1 MNREK
6 FKPSGLPE
14 RQTLSNDTSSTPSD
28 TTEQLRSPVLG
39 YYPAEEQA
47 MLEKGMAQL
56 TDRPVVHQALRQALA
71 RRNSHSG
78 KEPVGGNNSDEASND
93 TAAATDTC
101 ASGDSGR

>member
-6 FKPSGLPE
+6 LKSSGLPE
-14 RQTLSNDTSSTPSD
+14 RQTLGNDTSVPSG
-28 TTEQLRSPVLG
+28 TTEQLESPMLG

-71 RRNSHSG
+71 RRDSHSG
-78 KEPVGGNNSDEASND
+78 KEPAGGNGGDEISNS
-93 TAAATDTC
+93 ATETGT
-101 ASGDSGR
+101 SGDSDR

>member
-14 RQTLSNDTSSTPSD
+14 RQTLNSDASTPSG
-28 TTEQLRSPVLG
+28 TAEQLRSPVLG

-71 RRNSHSG
+71 RRDNHSG
-78 KEPVGGNNSDEASND
+78 KEPAGGNNSDEIGNTIAE
-93 TAAATDTC
+93 TG
-101 ASGDSGR
+101 ASGDSDR

>member
-14 RQTLSNDTSSTPSD
+14 RQTLSSDASTPSG
-28 TTEQLRSPVLG
+28 TAEQLRSPVLG

-78 KEPVGGNNSDEASND
+78 KEPAGGNNSDEIGNTIAE
-93 TAAATDTC
+93 TD

>member
-6 FKPSGLPE
+6 LKSSDLSEG
-14 RQTLSNDTSSTPSD
+14 QTLSNDTSTLSGA
-28 TTEQLRSPVLG
+28 TEQLRSPMLG

-47 MLEKGMAQL
+47 MLKKGMAQL

-71 RRNSHSG
+71 RRSDRFS
-78 KEPVGGNNSDEASND
+78 KELVGGNNGDEIGSTIAE
-93 TAAATDTC
+93 TD

>member
-6 FKPSGLPE
+6 FKSSGLPE
-14 RQTLSNDTSSTPSD
+14 RQTLSSDASTPSG
-28 TTEQLRSPVLG
+28 TTEQLGSPVLG

-47 MLEKGMAQL
+47 MLKKGMAQL

-71 RRNSHSG
+71 RRDSHSG
-78 KEPVGGNNSDEASND
+78 EEPAGGNNDNEIGNTIAE
-93 TAAATDTC
+93 TG

>member
-6 FKPSGLPE
+6 FKPSDLPE
-14 RQTLSNDTSSTPSD
+14 GQTLGNDTSVPSG

-56 TDRPVVHQALRQALA
+56 TERPVVHQALRQALA
-71 RRNSHSG
+71 RRDSHSG

-101 ASGDSGR
+101 ASGDSDR

>member
-14 RQTLSNDTSSTPSD
+14 RQTLSSDASTPSG
-28 TTEQLRSPVLG
+28 TTEQLGSPMLG

-78 KEPVGGNNSDEASND
+78 KEPVGGNNSDEIGNTIAE
-93 TAAATDTC
+93 TD
-101 ASGDSGR
+101 ASGDSDR

>member
-6 FKPSGLPE
+6 LKSSDLPE
-14 RQTLSNDTSSTPSD
+14 RQTLGNDTSVPSG
-28 TTEQLRSPVLG
+28 TTEQLRSPMLG

-78 KEPVGGNNSDEASND
+78 KEPAGGNGGDEISNS
-93 TAAATDTC
+93 ATETD
-101 ASGDSGR
+101 ASGDSDR

>member
-14 RQTLSNDTSSTPSD
+14 RQTLGSDASTPSG
-28 TTEQLRSPVLG
+28 TAEQLRSPMLG

-78 KEPVGGNNSDEASND
+78 KEPAGGNNSDEIGNTIAE
-93 TAAATDTC
+93 TD

>member
-6 FKPSGLPE
+6 FKSSDLPE
-14 RQTLSNDTSSTPSD
+14 RQTLSNDTSSTLSG

-47 MLEKGMAQL
+47 MLKKGMAQL
-56 TDRPVVHQALRQALA
+56 TDRPVVHQALCQALA

-78 KEPVGGNNSDEASND
+78 KEPTGGNNSDEIGN
-93 TAAATDTC
+93 TIVETG
-101 ASGDSGR
+101 ASGDSDG

>member
-6 FKPSGLPE
+6 FKPSGLSE
-14 RQTLSNDTSSTPSD
+14 IRTLGNDTATPSG

-56 TDRPVVHQALRQALA
+56 TDRPIVHQALRQALA
-71 RRNSHSG
+71 RRDGHSG

-101 ASGDSGR
+101 ASGDSDR

>member
-14 RQTLSNDTSSTPSD
+14 RQTLSSDASTLSG

-47 MLEKGMAQL
+47 MLKKGMAQL
-56 TDRPVVHQALRQALA
+56 TDRPVVHQALCQALA

-78 KEPVGGNNSDEASND
+78 KEPAGGNNSDEASND
-93 TAAATDTC
+93 AVVTTDTC
-101 ASGDSGR
+101 ASGDSDR

>member
-14 RQTLSNDTSSTPSD
+14 RQTLNSDASTPSG
-28 TTEQLRSPVLG
+28 TAEQLRSPVLG

-56 TDRPVVHQALRQALA
+56 TDRPIVHQALRQALA
-71 RRNSHSG
+71 RRDNHSG
-78 KEPVGGNNSDEASND
+78 KEPAGGNNDNEIGNTIAE
-93 TAAATDTC
+93 TGT
-101 ASGDSGR
+101 SGDSDR

>member
-6 FKPSGLPE
+6 LKSSDLSEGQTLGNDTAAPSG
-14 RQTLSNDTSSTPSD
+14 
-28 TTEQLRSPVLG
+28 TTEQLRSPILG

-47 MLEKGMAQL
+47 MLKKGMAQL

-78 KEPVGGNNSDEASND
+78 KEPAGGNNSNEIGN
-93 TAAATDTC
+93 TIVETG
-101 ASGDSGR
+101 ASGDSDR

>member
-14 RQTLSNDTSSTPSD
+14 RQTLSSDASTPSG

-56 TDRPVVHQALRQALA
+56 TDRPIVHQALRQALA
-71 RRNSHSG
+71 RRDSHSG
-78 KEPVGGNNSDEASND
+78 KEPAGGNNSNEIGSTIAETS
-93 TAAATDTC
+93 T
-101 ASGDSGR
+101 SGDSDR

>member
-14 RQTLSNDTSSTPSD
+14 RQTLSSDASTPSG
-28 TTEQLRSPVLG
+28 TTEQLRSPILG

-47 MLEKGMAQL
+47 MLKKGMAQL

-71 RRNSHSG
+71 RRDSHSG
-78 KEPVGGNNSDEASND
+78 KEPAGGNNSDEIGNTIAE
-93 TAAATDTC
+93 TD
-101 ASGDSGR
+101 ASGDSDR

>member
-6 FKPSGLPE
+6 LKLSDLPE
-14 RQTLSNDTSSTPSD
+14 GQTLGNDTSVPSGA
-28 TTEQLRSPVLG
+28 TEQLRSPILG

-47 MLEKGMAQL
+47 MLKKGMAQL

-78 KEPVGGNNSDEASND
+78 KEPVGGNGGDEISNS
-93 TAAATDTC
+93 ATETGT
-101 ASGDSGR
+101 SGDSDR

>member
-6 FKPSGLPE
+6 FKSSDLPE
-14 RQTLSNDTSSTPSD
+14 GQTLSNDTSSTPSG

-56 TDRPVVHQALRQALA
+56 TDRPIVHQALRQALA
-71 RRNSHSG
+71 RRDSHSG
-78 KEPVGGNNSDEASND
+78 KEPVGGNNSDEIGNTIAETS
-93 TAAATDTC
+93 T
-101 ASGDSGR
+101 SGDSDR

>member
-6 FKPSGLPE
+6 LKSSGLPE
-14 RQTLSNDTSSTPSD
+14 RQTLSSDASTPSG
-28 TTEQLRSPVLG
+28 TTEQLGSPVLG

-47 MLEKGMAQL
+47 MLKKGMAQL
-56 TDRPVVHQALRQALA
+56 TDRPVVHQALCRALA

-78 KEPVGGNNSDEASND
+78 KEPASGNNSDEIGNTIAE
-93 TAAATDTC
+93 TD

>member
-14 RQTLSNDTSSTPSD
+14 RQTLSSDASTPSG
-28 TTEQLRSPVLG
+28 TTEQLRSPMLG

-47 MLEKGMAQL
+47 MLKKGMAQL
-56 TDRPVVHQALRQALA
+56 TDRPIVHQALRQALA

-78 KEPVGGNNSDEASND
+78 KEPVGGNNSDEIGSTIAE
-93 TAAATDTC
+93 TD
-101 ASGDSGR
+101 ASGDSDR

>member
-6 FKPSGLPE
+6 LKSSDLSEGQTLGNDTAVPSGA
-14 RQTLSNDTSSTPSD
+14 
-28 TTEQLRSPVLG
+28 TEQLRSPVLG

-56 TDRPVVHQALRQALA
+56 TDRPIVHQALRQALA
-71 RRNSHSG
+71 RRDSHSG

-101 ASGDSGR
+101 ASGDSDR

>member
-6 FKPSGLPE
+6 LKSSDLPE
-14 RQTLSNDTSSTPSD
+14 RQTLSSDASTPSG
-28 TTEQLRSPVLG
+28 TTEQLGSPVLG

-71 RRNSHSG
+71 RRDNHSG
-78 KEPVGGNNSDEASND
+78 KEPAGGNNDNEIGNTIAE
-93 TAAATDTC
+93 TG
-101 ASGDSGR
+101 ASGDSDG

>member
-6 FKPSGLPE
+6 FKPSGLSE
-14 RQTLSNDTSSTPSD
+14 RQTLSSDASTPSG
-28 TTEQLRSPVLG
+28 TTEQLGSPVLG

-71 RRNSHSG
+71 RRDSHSG
-78 KEPVGGNNSDEASND
+78 KEPVGGNNSNEIGNTIAE
-93 TAAATDTC
+93 TG
-101 ASGDSGR
+101 ASGDSDR

>member
-14 RQTLSNDTSSTPSD
+14 RQTLNSDASTPSG
-28 TTEQLRSPVLG
+28 TAEQLRSPVLG

-56 TDRPVVHQALRQALA
+56 TDRPIVHQALRQALA
-71 RRNSHSG
+71 RRDSHSG

-93 TAAATDTC
+93 ATAATDTC
-101 ASGDSGR
+101 ASGDSDR